1 MAAKCEQERVVS
13 ALKSLSSDGLS
24 LPIEDRQNFEA
35 LIEEY
40 FDDSGDDTGSE
51 DEQVNFLQKSRHS
64 SVYFP
69 PELLGG

>member
-1 MAAKCEQERVVS
+1 MAAKCKQERVVP
-13 ALKSLSSDGLS
+13 ALKSSSSDFLL

-40 FDDSGDDTGSE
+40 FDDSSGDTGSE
-51 DEQVNFLQKSRHS
+51 DERVNFLQKSRRS

-69 PELLGG
+69 LELLGG